1 MNTFLTGVLA
11 CYMLKE
17 IHGEKQNSERLMLKH
32 PSNYNT
38 DDEVLQVSLLND
50 ILLTMKAMID
60 KLHILIS
67 LFGSL
72 QT

>member
-17 IHGEKQNSERLMLKH
+17 IHREKRSRQRLILKH
-32 PSNYNT
+32 SHNYYTGN
-38 DDEVLQVSLLND
+38 VVMYVSLLND
-50 ILLTMKAMID
+50 FLLTMKAMID
-60 KLHILIS
+60 KLYILIS

>member
-1 MNTFLTGVLA
+1 MKYCKFLF
-11 CYMLKE
+11 
-17 IHGEKQNSERLMLKH
+17 
-32 PSNYNT
+32 
-38 DDEVLQVSLLND
+38 
-50 ILLTMKAMID
+50 LLTMKAMID